1 MLSLIVELKTI
12 YGEGT
17 SHENDLI
24 LGSSNRISSLKK
36 NEDMPENCY
45 GNEYMEGEWGIMVLT
60 ARMKMNRSITS
71 EMTNLL

>member
-36 NEDMPENCY
+36 NEDY
-45 GNEYMEGEWGIMVLT
+45 
-60 ARMKMNRSITS
+60 A
-71 EMTNLL
+71 

>member
-36 NEDMPENCY
+36 NEDYAWKLLRQRIYGRRMGHYGFDSEDEN
-45 GNEYMEGEWGIMVLT
+45 E
-60 ARMKMNRSITS
+60 
-71 EMTNLL
+71 

>member
-1 MLSLIVELKTI
+1 
-12 YGEGT
+12 
-17 SHENDLI
+17 
-24 LGSSNRISSLKK
+24 
-36 NEDMPENCY
+36 MPENCY